1 VAHCVEEILDLYRQ
15 KGEQPYGRDPVRVSQ
30 LHHALQCAQLA
41 ERFGAGA
48 AMITA
53 AFLHDFG
60 HLHSGADEASP
71 GVSIDTS
78 HATRGARWLSRWFAP
93 AVTEPIR
100 LHVAAKRYLCAC
112 DTHYFETLSPG
123 SLITL
128 KLQGGLFSPSEAKA
142 FVAEPFAQAALLL
155 RRWDDMAKDP
165 EARPPDLEY
174 FRRYA
179 EESLSPRES
188 EATA

>member
-1 VAHCVEEILDLYRQ
+1 MALCVEKILDLYRQ
-15 KGEQPYGRDPVRVSQ
+15 KGEQLYGRDQVRVNH

-48 AMITA
+48 AMIA
-53 AFLHDFG
+53 AALLHDVG
-60 HLHSGADEASP
+60 HLWSAADEALS
-71 GVSIDTS
+71 GESVHIG

-112 DTHYFETLSPG
+112 DTHYFEALSPG

-142 FVAEPFAQAALLL
+142 FIAEPFARAAILL
-155 RRWDDMAKDP
+155 RRWDDMSKDP

-179 EESLSPRES
+179 EETLSPQES
-188 EATA
+188 EAAA